1 MSALLNPLPQP
12 TPSTPAPTIAPPAPQ
27 KPSRGWPSRGWIVAA
42 AVVAIAALVGWRWM
56 QSRQSEELAASQPIF
71 KTATVVTGPFELRM
85 RVSGQTSARN
95 FANVTVPRLVGPE
108 ANRPMMLTKL
118 APAGVLVKPGTR
130 VAEMDA
136 QAMLDHI
143 DDVHSTVLQAESD
156 VTKRR
161 AEQGIEWENLQQS
174 LRVAKSTLEKAK
186 LDASSGEVLTSIDRE
201 LLKLSVDEA
210 QAAYDELST
219 DLTFKQASQKAELAV
234 LALTLER
241 HTRHRDRHKKDAER
255 FKVDTPLAGLVVMQ
269 SVFMGSEPRQIQE
282 GDQVYSGQSILK
294 VVAQDSMQVEGNI
307 SQADSQLFRVG
318 QVATIGLDAFPGV
331 TLKGKIY
338 SLGAIAAAGFR
349 QTNFIRNVPV
359 RVEIIGTH
367 RRLIPDLSASADV
380 LLDQQPSAIMVPRAA
395 VVAENGKHF
404 VYVRKGS
411 QFEKRAIELG
421 PRNYTQQVVKS
432 GVAQGEEVALNY
444 TAAVIAKAS
453 AQ

>member
-12 TPSTPAPTIAPPAPQ
+12 APYAPAPIIAPPAPK
-27 KPSRGWPSRGWIVAA
+27 KPSRGWMIAL
-42 AVVAIAALVGWRWM
+42 AVVALVGVLGWRWM
-56 QSRQSEELAASQPIF
+56 ESQKAAEQVAAQPIF
-71 KTATVVTGPFELRM
+71 KTATVVSGPFELRM

-95 FANVTVPRLVGPE
+95 FSNVTVPRLVGPE
-108 ANRPMMLTKL
+108 SNRPMMLTKL
-118 APAGVLVKPGTR
+118 AAPGVMVKAGTR

-156 VTKRR
+156 VAKRR
-161 AEQGIEWENLQQS
+161 AEQQIEWENLQQS
-174 LRVAKSTLEKAK
+174 LRVAKSTLDKAK

-210 QAAYDELST
+210 QAAYDELGT
-219 DLTFKQASQKAELAV
+219 DLAFKQASQKAELAV
-234 LALTLER
+234 LSFTLER
-241 HTRHRDRHKKDAER
+241 HMRHRDRHKKDAER
-255 FKVDTPLAGLVVMQ
+255 FKVDTPLGGLVVLQ
-269 SVFMGSEPRQIQE
+269 SMYSGGEPRQIQE
-282 GDQVYSGQSILK
+282 GDQVFSGQSILK
-294 VVAQDSMQVEGNI
+294 VVAQNSMQVEGNI

-318 QVATIGLDAFPGV
+318 QMASIGLDAFPGV

-349 QTNFIRNVPV
+349 QTNYIRNVPV
-359 RVEIIGTH
+359 RVEILGTD
-367 RRLIPDLSASADV
+367 RRLIPDLSASADI
-380 LLDQQPSAIMVPRAA
+380 LLDQQPSAILVPRAA
-395 VVAENGKHF
+395 VVAENSKHF
-404 VYVRKGS
+404 VYVRKGN

-432 GVAQGEEVALNY
+432 GVTQGEEVALNY
-444 TAAVIAKAS
+444 TAVAKAS